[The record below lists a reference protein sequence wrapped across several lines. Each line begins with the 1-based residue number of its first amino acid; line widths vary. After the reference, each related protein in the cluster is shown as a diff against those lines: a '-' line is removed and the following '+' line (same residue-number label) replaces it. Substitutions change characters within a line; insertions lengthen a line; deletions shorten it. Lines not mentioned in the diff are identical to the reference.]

1 MHSALFS
8 MTVIATLAAASCKT
22 TSEGSGLKNQNLRRN
37 QQTPVIAE
45 SVLSFDVKTLK
56 AHLANAQDPAM
67 TKLGL
72 WSAFLEEPQQ
82 DSPCPGKAI
91 ESYYMIDQSAEDA
104 AEKIYVFSAKPMPM
118 NGPCGLV
125 LDTEIKNFNEAS
137 RALMESS
144 PLAEIGTF
152 DKIKFSVK
160 QAVEKAE
167 THYKTFKY
175 RDGVKIYRH
184 LHPTTWNHPWFALY
198 GTACGIDATVYFN
211 AETAEII
218 DMLDSPSSD
227 PCPARN

>member
-82 DSPCPGKAI
+82 EQFVQLSQIWTTGLHFESSSSQVGNHETFTVWCCDKTVDIDHPSVRLHFPALRLFTSVPVSAIPASHDSP
-91 ESYYMIDQSAEDA
+91 
-104 AEKIYVFSAKPMPM
+104 
-118 NGPCGLV
+118 
-125 LDTEIKNFNEAS
+125 TENS
-137 RALMESS
+137 
-144 PLAEIGTF
+144 
-152 DKIKFSVK
+152 
-160 QAVEKAE
+160 
-167 THYKTFKY
+167 
-175 RDGVKIYRH
+175 
-184 LHPTTWNHPWFALY
+184 
-198 GTACGIDATVYFN
+198 
-211 AETAEII
+211 
-218 DMLDSPSSD
+218 
-227 PCPARN
+227 